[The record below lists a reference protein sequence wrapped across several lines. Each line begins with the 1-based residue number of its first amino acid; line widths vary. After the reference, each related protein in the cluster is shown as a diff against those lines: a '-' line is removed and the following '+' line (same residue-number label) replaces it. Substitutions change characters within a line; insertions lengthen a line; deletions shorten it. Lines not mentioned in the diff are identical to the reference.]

1 MYIYVSS
8 YENQVMRDRFDESNG
23 TGQKVSCQIRV
34 MEPVNKNRFLV
45 DMDDLRCNR
54 KQDGNNEKEKK
65 MTTTTR
71 IHGKTNK

>member
-1 MYIYVSS
+1 MYVCMYIYVSS

-23 TGQKVSCQIRV
+23 TGQKVLCQIGV

-54 KQDGNNEKEKK
+54 KYDGNNEKEKE
-65 MTTTTR
+65 
-71 IHGKTNK
+71 NDDDNENS